1 MNYLI
6 NVLML
11 TVAIIISFNC
21 IIVHAA
27 ISGLYVDNGLD
38 QTVMYRPMTHED
50 QQEVEH
56 EILQLLGLPDRP
68 RKRHSH
74 PSLRYLVNF
83 AIFISCQGF

>member
-6 NVLML
+6 SFLML
-11 TVAIIISFNC
+11 TIAIFISFNC
-21 IIVHAA
+21 IIVNAA
-27 ISGLYVDNGLD
+27 MSGLYVDNGLD

-74 PSLRYLVNF
+74 PSLR
-83 AIFISCQGF
+83 